1 MGNSNRALWKL
12 PEMSLEAD
20 GANMGSIRARFNV
33 SGSSGS
39 PTTITAHFG
48 CDGSTMSGAE
58 MDLVSAGYRTSLVK
72 RRFVAGKSRQLFSC
86 FGQCETHLNPFPVI
100 EGKYLCEAEASALQ
114 NNRYAAPPGPTS
126 TEC

>member
-12 PEMSLEAD
+12 LEMSLEAD

-58 MDLVSAGYRTSLVK
+58 MDLVSTGYRTSLVK
-72 RRFVAGKSRQLFSC
+72 RRFVAGELTFSSC
-86 FGQCETHLNPFPVI
+86 FFVFLSH
-100 EGKYLCEAEASALQ
+100 
-114 NNRYAAPPGPTS
+114 
-126 TEC
+126 